1 MPNSL
6 DRIALTGLRAHGH
19 HGVLADER
27 RDGQQFVVDVALEL
41 DLRSAGASDDLAET
55 IDYATLATSV
65 ISDIVGPPVQLIE
78 SLAERIA
85 RTCLADPR
93 VEAVEVTVHKP
104 SAPISVEFGD
114 VAVTVRRS
122 TSR

>member
-1 MPNSL
+1 MPHTL
-6 DRIALTGLRAHGH
+6 DRITLTGLRARGH
-19 HGVLADER
+19 HGVLAEER
-27 RDGQQFVVDVALEL
+27 RDGQEFAVDVTLEL
-41 DLRSAGASDDLAET
+41 DLAAAGASDDLAET
-55 IDYATLATSV
+55 VDYGTLATSV

-93 VEAVEVTVHKP
+93 VDAVEVTVHKP
-104 SAPISVEFGD
+104 SAPIPVEFGD

>member
-1 MPNSL
+1 MPHTS
-6 DRIALTGLRAHGH
+6 DRMTLTGLRAHGH
-19 HGVLADER
+19 HGVLPEEQ
-27 RDGQQFVVDVALEL
+27 RDGQEFIVDLTLEM
-41 DLRSAGASDDLAET
+41 DLSTAGASDDLAET
-55 IDYATLATSV
+55 INYATLATSV

-104 SAPISVEFGD
+104 SAPIPVEFGD

>member
-1 MPNSL
+1 MPYSP
-6 DRIALTGLRAHGH
+6 DRITLTGLRAHGH

-27 RDGQQFVVDVALEL
+27 RNGQEFVADVTLEL
-41 DLRSAGASDDLAET
+41 DLSGAGASDDLAET
-55 IDYATLATSV
+55 IDYGTLATSV

-93 VEAVEVTVHKP
+93 VDAVEVTVHKP
-104 SAPISVEFGD
+104 SAPIPVEFGD